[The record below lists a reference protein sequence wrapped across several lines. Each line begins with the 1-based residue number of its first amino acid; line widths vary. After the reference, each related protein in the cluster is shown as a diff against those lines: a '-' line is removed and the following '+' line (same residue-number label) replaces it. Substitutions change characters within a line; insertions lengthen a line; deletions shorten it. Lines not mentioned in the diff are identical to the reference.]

1 MVPDIERE
9 WIEEELR
16 SRPASLSRFSLQIAL
31 VALALV
37 LAALLT
43 CRG

>member
-1 MVPDIERE
+1 MVPDQERE

-16 SRPASLSRFSLQIAL
+16 SRPLSRSGFPLGIAL
-31 VALALV
+31 MVLGLL
-37 LAALLT
+37 LAALQT